1 MGADYSAHAII
12 GVRIPVERLHRVERV
27 RVCTHIVPTDA
38 EYCPRCGKPVH
49 QLQSK
54 PIYGDFHDL
63 LGGLKVVFGTDQ
75 AFAVVG
81 LVHCEARYDSEPVSA
96 ELPTD
101 LSDVR
106 SVIEGALRRYELWE
120 GQTIALYSILNCSY

>member
-1 MGADYSAHAII
+1 MGADYTAHAII
-12 GVRIPVERLHRVERV
+12 GVRIPVEKLHRVEQV
-27 RVCTHIVPTDA
+27 RVCTHTVSIDA
-38 EYCPRCGKPVH
+38 EYCPKCGKPVY

-54 PIYGDFHDL
+54 PIYNDLYDL
-63 LGGLKVVFGTDQ
+63 LGGLKVIFGTDQ

-81 LVHCEARYDSEPVSA
+81 LVHCEARYDSEPTPV

-106 SVIEGALRRYELWE
+106 NTIEGVLRRYELWE
-120 GQTIALYSILNCSY
+120 GQTIALYSILYCSY